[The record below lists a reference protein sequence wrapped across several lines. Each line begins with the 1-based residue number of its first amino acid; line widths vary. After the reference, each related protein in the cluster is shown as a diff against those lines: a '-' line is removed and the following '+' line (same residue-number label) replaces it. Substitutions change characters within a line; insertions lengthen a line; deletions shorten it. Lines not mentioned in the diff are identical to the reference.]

1 MLTRL
6 LAGYSR
12 RVRVLTA
19 AALAGAAL
27 LAAPAAQAFTD
38 VDAAIY
44 TVADKDG
51 KPTNIAYRFYLQN
64 GKWLAEERAADGG
77 WTAFKCEKNCEIKT
91 LPEAE
96 IARLLTKK
104 VYDEIKPNCVGNGN
118 FAVCRYLLKKDPSAP
133 RYMMMVQT
141 EQGIALV
148 HLIWTAQL

>member
-12 RVRVLTA
+12 RARRLTA
-19 AALAGAAL
+19 AALAGAVL

-38 VDAAIY
+38 VDAGIY

-77 WTAFKCEKNCEIKT
+77 WVAFKCEKNCEIKP
-91 LPEAE
+91 LPEVE
-96 IARLLTKK
+96 MVRLLTSK
-104 VYDEIKPNCVGNGN
+104 VYEDIKPNCVGNGN

-141 EQGIALV
+141 DQGIALV